1 MQDDLQTI
9 YQGGTIEQAHLLRNL
24 LEEQG
29 ITAWVQNEVLG
40 AAVGGLPPGMT
51 TLPRVDVANHDA
63 ARARQLVD
71 AFDRQLRVGPLPED
85 DAFFR
90 HKNSLR
96 CDPSARLDRLA
107 LLPRLRSAP
116 QHPLSDLPRCGQ
128 RISAGRIQRGG
139 ADGRAR

>member
-51 TLPRVDVANHDA
+51 TLPRVDVAAERRRGDIDQRRFPGHRD
-63 ARARQLVD
+63 RLFQRRERQL
-71 AFDRQLRVGPLPED
+71 EI
-85 DAFFR
+85 
-90 HKNSLR
+90 HYH
-96 CDPSARLDRLA
+96 RLA
-107 LLPRLRSAP
+107 NL
-116 QHPLSDLPRCGQ
+116 
-128 RISAGRIQRGG
+128 
-139 ADGRAR
+139 